1 MTGREDRGSWE
12 DEAANWVA
20 WARAPGHDVFPYFA
34 PSFFDEIL
42 AGAGG
47 RTLEIGCG
55 EGRVA
60 RALVERGH
68 RVVGIDGSRTLV
80 RYARD
85 ADVAS
90 AYAVADGTALPF
102 GDATF
107 DTVVAYNALQAMAE
121 MGDMGRAVREAGRV
135 VKPSGH
141 LCLCVAHP
149 MTDIGRLKGV
159 SPDGQITFAG
169 SYFERERVNDSVT
182 KDGLSMTFHGW
193 TYTLEDYA
201 RALEGAG
208 FVIERLREPIP
219 GPEAAQR
226 RDLRAWTRVP
236 LFLSIRAVKGAR

>member
-1 MTGREDRGSWE
+1 MTDREQRSWE

-20 WARAPGHDVFPYFA
+20 WARTPGHDVFPYFS

-42 AGAGG
+42 PEGRG

-68 RVVGIDGSRTLV
+68 SVVGIDGSRTLI
-80 RYARD
+80 RYARHAD
-85 ADVAS
+85 AAS
-90 AYAVADGTALPF
+90 DYAVADGTALPF
-102 GDATF
+102 ADATF

-121 MGDMGRAVREAGRV
+121 VGDMERSVREAGRV

-159 SPDGQITFAG
+159 SPDGEITFAG

-208 FVIERLREPIP
+208 FLVERVREPLP
-219 GPEAAQR
+219 SAEASTR

-236 LFLSIRAVKGAR
+236 LFLSIRAVKAAG